1 MAYLAGYLANIS
13 FEDYYVKKLGLT
25 KDLNRVAAYHKMF
38 KEKGGIPKH
47 DITELSR
54 ILKFDWTPY
63 MDTAFKIKVSRE
75 TEMRTVKIAGFLA
88 YGKVFLQDVN
98 HEPTY
103 LMATP
108 KEVIAA
114 LEALKE

>member
-1 MAYLAGYLANIS
+1 MAQLAGYLANIS

-25 KDLNRVAAYHKMF
+25 KDLNRVALYHKTF
-38 KEKGGIPKH
+38 KEKGGITKQ
-47 DITELSR
+47 DIIELSR

-63 MDTAFKIKVSRE
+63 VDTIFKIKVARE
-75 TEMRTVKIAGFLA
+75 NEMRVVKIAGFLA

-103 LMATP
+103 VIATP
-108 KEVIAA
+108 KEVIAV
-114 LEALKE
+114 LEALEK